1 MADSVEPYEID
12 KEGKVSFNG
21 EIIGIKSTIFE
32 KIVLILDRNPAQTKY
47 VWVWDEDGNLNKALA
62 TTPSSYR
69 DQATVE
75 EDLKEMMN

>member
-47 VWVWDEDGNLNKALA
+47 VWVWDEDGNIDRALT

-69 DQATVE
+69 ALATLE
-75 EDLKEMMN
+75 ENIKNMI

>member
-12 KEGKVSFNG
+12 KEGKVRFSG

-47 VWVWDEDGNLNKALA
+47 VWVWDEDGNIDRALT

-69 DQATVE
+69 DLATLE
-75 EDLKEMMN
+75 ENIKNMI

>member
-47 VWVWDEDGNLNKALA
+47 VWVWDEDGNIDRALT

-69 DQATVE
+69 DLATLE
-75 EDLKEMMN
+75 ENIKNMI

>member
-21 EIIGIKSTIFE
+21 QIIGIKSTIFE

-47 VWVWDEDGNLNKALA
+47 VWVWDDEGNLNKALA

-69 DQATVE
+69 DLATLE
-75 EDLKEMMN
+75 ENIKNMI